1 MRQISEKVLRVFDVV
16 WNQLN
21 TKKIG
26 DSPSNEIAT
35 VTDAI
40 HLQESNIDALQAT
53 HLINQVTFRDGLPIP
68 DEGKIVQT
76 SGDSDRIQFQPE
88 KGECWLF
95 IGGDWLSSSGTSAMN
110 IELRDADGNATLLF
124 AESTSGQVPLS
135 PALYGASLYV
145 TNTLYLYAN
154 ITSGEG
160 RLSTAFVKVR

>member
-1 MRQISEKVLRVFDVV
+1 MV

-26 DSPSNEIAT
+26 DSPSNEIAI

-76 SGDSDRIQFQPE
+76 SGDADRIQFQPNA
-88 KGECWLF
+88 GEVWLF
-95 IGGDWLSSSGTSAMN
+95 IGGDWLSTSGTSNMN
-110 IELRDADGNATLLF
+110 IQLTDADGNTTLLF
-124 AESTSGQVPLS
+124 AESTSGQAPLS
-135 PALYGASLYV
+135 PALYGAAIYV